1 MHTEPT
7 PSRHRSHEAPRA
19 AGEVVELL
27 EVLWERGC
35 ESVAPTP
42 VSASQRR
49 VLYGIERA
57 EGTNLR
63 ALGELLGAAPS
74 SVSRLCDRLETM
86 GFVERTRSRVSRR
99 ELTLHLTARAKAY
112 LRDVRAQREEALLS
126 AIDAMDPAARAA
138 LLEGLTGFRDALDRR
153 QQRAGGGQGS
163 PLRIRDV
170 ADARP

>member
-1 MHTEPT
+1 MRTEPT
-7 PSRHRSHEAPRA
+7 PSRHRSPGAPQA
-19 AGEVVELL
+19 AGDVVELL
-27 EVLWERGC
+27 EVLWERGR
-35 ESVAPTP
+35 ETVAPTP

-57 EGTNLR
+57 EGTSLR

-74 SVSRLCDRLETM
+74 SVSRLCHRLEAM

-99 ELTLHLTARAKAY
+99 ELTLHLTARAEAY
-112 LRDVRAQREEALLS
+112 LREVRAQREEVLLT
-126 AIDAMDPAARAA
+126 AIGAMAPAARAA
-138 LLEGLTGFRDALDRR
+138 LLEGLTGIRDALDRR
-153 QQRAGGGQGS
+153 QQPAECGHGQ